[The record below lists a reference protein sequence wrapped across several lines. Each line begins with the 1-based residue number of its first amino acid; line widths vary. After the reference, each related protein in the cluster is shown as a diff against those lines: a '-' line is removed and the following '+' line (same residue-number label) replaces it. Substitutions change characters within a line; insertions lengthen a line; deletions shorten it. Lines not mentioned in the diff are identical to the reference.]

1 MRSSCLET
9 LKNKVLALLKE
20 EVKIETILSQQEEG
34 GRGQDSWRSVTGVG
48 HGNSKGIPTPGCVR
62 FTNTSAAPQPSWG
75 ESLVFYLQVPWALW
89 RPNKNWAFFFFF
101 LHFFT
106 FFFFLCLPS
115 LAGRGPFFTLLSFP
129 ASKPRLRVCPHSAP
143 SQLCHCGAR
152 SFYRRIC
159 RWTGASPEPR
169 SYPSGGGTGLCGT
182 RDSWILM
189 GSFFTFSVER
199 DRHLEGEALSSG

>member
-1 MRSSCLET
+1 MATAKESPPQGVCGSQTQVLPRSL
-9 LKNKVLALLKE
+9 LGGKVWSFISKFPGHC
-20 EVKIETILSQQEEG
+20 EG
-34 GRGQDSWRSVTGVG
+34 QTKTG
-48 HGNSKGIPTPGCVR
+48 
-62 FTNTSAAPQPSWG
+62 
-75 ESLVFYLQVPWALW
+75 L
-89 RPNKNWAFFFFF
+89 FFFF